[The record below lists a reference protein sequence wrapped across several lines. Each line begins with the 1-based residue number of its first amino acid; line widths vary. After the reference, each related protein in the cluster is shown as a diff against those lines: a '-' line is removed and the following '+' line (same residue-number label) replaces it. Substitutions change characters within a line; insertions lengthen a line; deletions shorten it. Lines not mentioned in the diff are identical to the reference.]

1 MTLTEEMWRRF
12 VEECAQGTA
21 AGAPR
26 EPSALARGEGARVL
40 PPAAPASTPACAP
53 APSPVPEVRYEAVG
67 ELWEPQDTASPAWR
81 DLDGPAR
88 RRRLRHLVGTACA
101 GALLL
106 ALASLVPAHAPGEDD
121 GLTDAT
127 VSEAT
132 PSPMPTTHEGVG
144 TTPPTHTSTGTP
156 HLG

>member
-12 VEECAQGTA
+12 VEECAHGDA

-40 PPAAPASTPACAP
+40 PPAAPAR
-53 APSPVPEVRYEAVG
+53 EVRDEAVG
-67 ELWEPQDTASPAWR
+67 ELWEPQDTAGPAWR
-81 DLDGPAR
+81 DMDGPAR
-88 RRRLRHLVGTACA
+88 RRRLRHVIGTACA

-106 ALASLVPAHAPGEDD
+106 ALASVVPAHAPGGDE
-121 GLTDAT
+121 GPTDAT

-132 PSPMPTTHEGVG
+132 PSPMPTTHEGLG
-144 TTPPTHTSTGTP
+144 TTPRTHASTATP
-156 HLG
+156 QLG